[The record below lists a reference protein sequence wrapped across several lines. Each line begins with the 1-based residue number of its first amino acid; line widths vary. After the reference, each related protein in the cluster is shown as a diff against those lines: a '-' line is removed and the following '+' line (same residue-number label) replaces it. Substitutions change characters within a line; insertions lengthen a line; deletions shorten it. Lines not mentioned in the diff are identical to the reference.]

1 MTMSK
6 TKGNYMNHIYR
17 VIRNRN
23 GKLVVTGE
31 LGRTR
36 FTQSLKNIGI
46 TTGYLILIG
55 ALTAMTSQVQADEC
69 EGSTGTATNSD
80 TTSFICG
87 ENNSVVAPNSVVM
100 GQSNNVNI
108 GMNHTVFGLNNT
120 VTPNAVTTTQNNVV
134 IGNQNTTHHTS
145 NIAIGNNQVVKGEGS
160 IAIGSS
166 NTAEGG
172 ISIGI
177 SNLNSSVKSV
187 VVGMN
192 NIHDVN
198 TNGSMIFGGFNEVG
212 ATSSHIFASNS
223 NVQGHTNVAVGG
235 SIIIRPGPNYTSVR
249 ESVAIGELSQVYAS
263 NSVAL
268 GSASVADRENVI
280 SVGSDQLKRRIMN
293 LAWGLDTH
301 DAINVDQLT
310 ASLQRILGTG
320 VTMFQGSV
328 MPLSFEMQGST
339 YQNVNQTIRG
349 IDIEFT
355 ALKDRVSALENN
367 GVGGETGTGTTGPAG
382 PSAYEVAVSNGFE
395 GSETDWL
402 TSLKGEKGDKGD
414 KGDQGPQGLKG
425 DKGDQGIPGTSGGP
439 SGGVGPQGDSAY
451 QVAVNNGFVGTEQD
465 WLTSLKGDKGD
476 QGPQGLKGDKGD
488 QGDQG
493 LQGLKGDKGD
503 KGDQGLQGLKGDKG
517 DQGFSAFEIAVQNG
531 FNGTEQQ
538 WLTSLASGG
547 TVAISVGTNPS
558 ENAILPNATGE
569 DALAI
574 GSSSV
579 ASGRESIV
587 IGAESQVA
595 GEHATALGN
604 HNTVTGE
611 NTHSVGNFNNISGN
625 STVALGNNITS
636 DANNAVLLGNA
647 SSTDRDNTVSV
658 GSSTQQRQIVN
669 VAAGTADTDAVNV
682 KQMRQADQKVL
693 SDAQE
698 YTNIRTNEILN
709 QANEYTS
716 RRVNA
721 LEQSFAD
728 ERRDTRAAIAASLA
742 VASLPQPTYAGASMF
757 SAAAGTWDG
766 EQGIAIGFSGVSETN
781 RFVYKASGT
790 ASSQGDVGGAIALGW
805 QWK

>member
-36 FTQSLKNIGI
+36 FAQSLKNIGM

-87 ENNSVVAPNSVVM
+87 ENNSVVAPSSVVM

-192 NIHDVN
+192 NTHDVAS
-198 TNGSMIFGGFNEVG
+198 NGSMIFGRFNEVD
-212 ATSSHIFASNS
+212 ATNSYVIASDS
-223 NVQGHTNVAVGG
+223 NVDGSKNVAVGG
-235 SIIIRPGPNYTSVR
+235 SIIIRSRPNDDRPVI

-293 LAWGLDTH
+293 LAKGLDTH

-310 ASLQRILGTG
+310 QALQRIVGSE

-328 MPLSFEMQGST
+328 MPLSFEMQGNT
-339 YQNVNQTIRG
+339 YQNINQTIGG

-382 PSAYEVAVSNGFE
+382 ASAYEVAVSNGFE

-414 KGDQGPQGLKG
+414 KGDQG
-425 DKGDQGIPGTSGGP
+425 IPGTSGGP
-439 SGGVGPQGDSAY
+439 GGGVGPQGDSAY

-493 LQGLKGDKGD
+493 DQGLQGLKGD

-682 KQMRQADQKVL
+682 KQMRQADQQVL